1 MSGSQPRDFGLI
13 GLGDGLGTGVFK
25 TPQVIQ
31 SAAMVE
37 QQELMKKQWEYVC
50 SWGTGWRG
58 AGNQIAF
65 EPLHLEFILNKQI
78 FSYSFGVPCKRSH
91 FKN

>member
-1 MSGSQPRDFGLI
+1 MSGSQPRDLGLI

-31 SAAMVE
+31 SAAMAE

-50 SWGTGWRG
+50 NWGRGWQG
-58 AGNQIAF
+58 VGNQIAF
-65 EPLHLEFILNKQI
+65 
-78 FSYSFGVPCKRSH
+78 
-91 FKN
+91 